1 MINEVEWLLFFFCK
15 FLVDFY
21 VLSVGH
27 NSHIGTHEE
36 GSEEHREKQAENLF
50 AVEIDVSWK
59 SLLSFLANDEWLVQ
73 QSENDDRIFWGSQES
88 WTEDIWD
95 FFQTNVIIH
104 GFNVRFFDIDTF
116 TRNSKKKQKIFV
128 LVLFPLSSSSRTKSP
143 KNENETQTTN

>member
-1 MINEVEWLLFFFCK
+1 MKLNGCYFFCE

-36 GSEEHREKQAENLF
+36 GREEHRKKQAENSF

-73 QSENDDRIFWGSQES
+73 QSENDDRIFFSWGSQES
-88 WTEDIWD
+88 
-95 FFQTNVIIH
+95 
-104 GFNVRFFDIDTF
+104 
-116 TRNSKKKQKIFV
+116 
-128 LVLFPLSSSSRTKSP
+128 
-143 KNENETQTTN
+143 